1 MAATVEVTAGVTRL
15 LVGGCHEVVGFG
27 GEKCQSWQ
35 IIHAEV
41 AGVLDDSLFV
51 AVGSLE
57 RDVVP
62 GSFFGFVLP
71 NRNFYSVQAACE
83 YWFIGHNVFSFLKVV
98 CFSFTK
104 RRQPVENKQP
114 SKRKASPVVPSE
126 AKDSAALAG
135 P

>member
-1 MAATVEVTAGVTRL
+1 MVVNL
-15 LVGGCHEVVGFG
+15 GGKE
-27 GEKCQSWQ
+27 GEGRQ
-35 IIHAEV
+35 IIHAKV

-57 RDVVP
+57 RHVVP
-62 GSFFGFVLP
+62 DRFFCLVLP
-71 NRNFYSVQAACE
+71 DGCFDSVQAACE

-104 RRQPVENKQP
+104 RRQPMENKQP

-126 AKDSAALAG
+126 AKDSAALARA
-135 P
+135 